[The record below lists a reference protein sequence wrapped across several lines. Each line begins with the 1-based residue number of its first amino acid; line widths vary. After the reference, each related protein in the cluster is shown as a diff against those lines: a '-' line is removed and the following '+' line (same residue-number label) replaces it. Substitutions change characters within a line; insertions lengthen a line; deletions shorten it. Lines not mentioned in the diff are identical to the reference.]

1 MIREAIAS
9 IGAPAASELAKILY
23 SNEPAER
30 FGALITLQSMNENAK
45 DAMASIYRITFSNNE
60 RSPLVLQ
67 QARETYG
74 RLEPLTKT
82 KK

>member
-45 DAMASIYRITFSNNE
+45 DAMASIYRITVSNNE